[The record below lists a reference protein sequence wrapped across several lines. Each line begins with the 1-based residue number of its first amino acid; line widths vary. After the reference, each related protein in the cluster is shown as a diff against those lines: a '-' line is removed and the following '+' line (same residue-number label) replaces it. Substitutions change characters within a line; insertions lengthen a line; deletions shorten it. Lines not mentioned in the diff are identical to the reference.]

1 MKKNNWIQVNN
12 KKTYLFLVSIPVAAI
27 FMIID
32 GMNLLNRPT
41 PMFFDFI
48 THCFIA
54 LTLMMICIYFFIRF
68 NSYSHIY
75 NPDHPKP
82 TNEENS

>member
-32 GMNLLNRPT
+32 GIQLLNQPT
-41 PMFFDFI
+41 PMLTDFI

-68 NSYSHIY
+68 NTYSHIY

-82 TNEENS
+82 ANKENS